1 MPIKALTRTLA
12 SILFI
17 TILVGCTTYE
27 PKVAKRQPYLSE
39 DCELVTRKLYLNK
52 FKMKGAEKAFRNSCG
67 SVSACAGLMLGS
79 GIWTAGSLVVSGS
92 LTATGNIV
100 HWLEYQGRCEL
111 DEIKKPLLDLS
122 SFTSST

>member
-1 MPIKALTRTLA
+1 VAITVFTRMLA
-12 SILFI
+12 CICLI
-17 TILVGCTTYE
+17 TILAGCTTYE

-52 FKMKGAEKAFRNSCG
+52 FKMKGAEKAFRNTCG
-67 SVSACAGLMLGS
+67 SVSACVGIMLGS
-79 GIWTAGSLVVSGS
+79 VIWTAGSMVVTGS

-122 SFTSST
+122 PFTGST